1 MKSEWITQ
9 RLSEIVDFN
18 PRESLPKGG
27 LAKKIPMDALQ
38 PYCRDIPTYEVTE
51 FNGGTKF
58 RNGDTIM
65 ARITPCLENGKT
77 AQVNIL
83 GNDEIGFGSTEFI
96 VFRAK
101 KGISDPDYI
110 YYLVSSPLVR
120 DPSIKSMVG
129 SSGRQRV
136 QTDVVQ
142 GLQVPVPPLEEQR
155 KIAGILRTL
164 DDKIKLNTEIN
175 KNLDEQ
181 ARLLFRYWFIDAPES
196 NSWKKGTF
204 SNIIDL
210 MIPGDW
216 GKDTPS
222 GKHTEMVYCIR
233 GADIPEVKA
242 GNKGKM
248 PTRYILPQNYVN
260 KHLVDGD
267 VVVEISGG
275 SPTQSTGR
283 IAAVSQ
289 SLLNRYDK
297 GMVCTNFCKALKPR
311 PGYSMFV
318 YYYWQ
323 YLYDKN
329 VFFSYENG
337 TTGIKNLD
345 ISSFIETEPIV
356 LPPQNLV
363 SKFDSFCQSLFNIIF
378 ANGRENEDLAM
389 LRDNL
394 LPQLMTGKLEISV
407 LDL

>member
-27 LAKKIPMDALQ
+27 RAKKIPMDALQ

-142 GLQVPVPPLEEQR
+142 GLQVPLPPLEEQR

-175 KNLDEQ
+175 KNLLNQ
-181 ARLLFRYWFIDAPES
+181 VLALYNHIFIDRDISKCVCRADEFFDITIGKTPPRKEHQWFSKIKKNITWISISDMGNSELYLTDSSEYLTPEAV
-196 NSWKKGTF
+196 KKF
-204 SNIIDL
+204 HVSVVPD
-210 MIPGDW
+210 
-216 GKDTPS
+216 DTVLLS
-222 GKHTEMVYCIR
+222 FKLTV
-233 GADIPEVKA
+233 
-242 GNKGKM
+242 
-248 PTRYILPQNYVN
+248 
-260 KHLVDGD
+260 
-267 VVVEISGG
+267 
-275 SPTQSTGR
+275 GR
-283 IAAVSQ
+283 IGITDGAMTSNEAIAHFKTLDHKINPYLYCYLTNFNFQ
-289 SLLNRYDK
+289 SLGN
-297 GMVCTNFCKALKPR
+297 TPNFL
-311 PGYSMFV
+311 
-318 YYYWQ
+318 
-323 YLYDKN
+323 
-329 VFFSYENG
+329 
-337 TTGIKNLD
+337 
-345 ISSFIETEPIV
+345 
-356 LPPQNLV
+356 
-363 SKFDSFCQSLFNIIF
+363 
-378 ANGRENEDLAM
+378 GR
-389 LRDNL
+389 
-394 LPQLMTGKLEISV
+394 
-407 LDL
+407 